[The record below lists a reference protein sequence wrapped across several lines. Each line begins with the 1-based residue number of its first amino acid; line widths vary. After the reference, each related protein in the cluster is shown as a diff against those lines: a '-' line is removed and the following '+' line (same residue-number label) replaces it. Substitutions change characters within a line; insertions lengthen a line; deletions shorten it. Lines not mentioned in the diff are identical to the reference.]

1 MRHDLKRI
9 LGGLIILAVLVA
21 ALYIPMQIPFAA
33 ESIGRVL
40 PAQEWRLVQDQ
51 TGRLTSV
58 VRDHKLGAAQQID
71 AFQFEQGDFS
81 GIKIEIPPGA
91 FVTTGDTVVRMYS
104 IRQREEIQQIEAQLS
119 LYSAQLQSDKTGDKP
134 PIVQEAENKLHFAAQ
149 DLTLKENFY
158 HLKKK
163 LKDDGLIA
171 VTEYQTAE
179 NDWNLAKIQVEIAR
193 KYLENVGTGIKN
205 ESVEITEAQ
214 LRGLQNRLNILK
226 QKGLAF
232 VIRAPFSGWIVNSAL
247 PEELLTLQRA
257 DEYVVQIPIRVEQL
271 RYLNPGVNI
280 QVTDVQTG
288 HVFNGRYGSLG
299 SKVEILDN
307 RQVSMLSAYIFP
319 DSVAARLS
327 TGVSTMCRID
337 FGQVTQREFLLRVLN
352 FQL

>member
-1 MRHDLKRI
+1 M
-9 LGGLIILAVLVA
+9 A
-21 ALYIPMQIPFAA
+21 AFYVPMKIPYVA

-81 GIKIEIPPGA
+81 GIKIDIPAGA
-91 FVTTGDTVVRMYS
+91 FVAAGDTVVRMYS
-104 IRQREEIQQIEAQLS
+104 IRQREAIQQIEAELA

-134 PIVQEAENKLHFAAQ
+134 PIVQEAENKLHFAEQ

-171 VTEYQTAE
+171 TTEFQTAE

-193 KYLENVGTGIKN
+193 KNFENVGTGLKN
-205 ESVEITEAQ
+205 ESVGITVAQ

-232 VIRAPFSGWIVNSAL
+232 VIRAPFSGWVVASAL

-257 DEYVVQIPIRVEQL
+257 DEYVVQIPVRVEQL
-271 RYLNPGVNI
+271 PYLKPDANI
-280 QVTDVQTG
+280 QITDIQSR
-288 HVFNGRYGSLG
+288 HVFIGRYGSLG
-299 SKVEILDN
+299 SKVEVLDN
-307 RQVSMLSAYIFP
+307 RQVSTLTAFVLP
-319 DSVAARLS
+319 DSLGARLS

-337 FGQVTQREFLLRVLN
+337 FGQIDQREFVRRILN

>member
-1 MRHDLKRI
+1 M
-9 LGGLIILAVLVA
+9 A
-21 ALYIPMQIPFAA
+21 ALYVPIKIPYTA

-58 VRDHKLGAAQQID
+58 VRDHKLGAVQQID

-81 GIKIEIPPGA
+81 GIKIDIPAGA
-91 FVTTGDTVVRMYS
+91 FVALGDTVVRMYS
-104 IRQREEIQQIEAQLS
+104 IRQREEIQEIEAQLS

-134 PIVQEAENKLHFAAQ
+134 PIVQEAENKLHFAEQ

-171 VTEYQTAE
+171 ATEFQTAE
-179 NDWNLAKIQVEIAR
+179 NEWNLAKIQVEIAR
-193 KYLENVGTGIKN
+193 KYLENVGTGIKL
-205 ESVEITEAQ
+205 EGVGITEAQ

-232 VIRAPFSGWIVNSAL
+232 VIRAPFSGWVVSSGL

-257 DEYVVQIPIRVEQL
+257 DEYVVQIPVRVEQL
-271 RYLNPGVNI
+271 PFLNP
-280 QVTDVQTG
+280 QVGIHITDVQTG
-288 HVFNGRYGSLG
+288 HVFKGIYGKIG
-299 SKVEILDN
+299 SKVEVLDN
-307 RQVSMLSAYIFP
+307 RQVAMLTTFVLP
-319 DSVAARLS
+319 DSTGTRLS
-327 TGVSTMCRID
+327 TGVSTMCNID
-337 FGQVTQREFLLRVLN
+337 FGAVTQREFLRRILN

>member
-1 MRHDLKRI
+1 

-21 ALYIPMQIPFAA
+21 AFYVPMQMPYAA

-58 VRDHKLGAAQQID
+58 VRDHKLGVAQQID

-81 GIKIEIPPGA
+81 GIKIEIPTGS
-91 FVTTGDTVVRMYS
+91 FVSAGDTVVRMYS
-104 IRQREEIQQIEAQLS
+104 IRQREEIQQIEAQLA

-134 PIVQEAENKLHFAAQ
+134 PIVQEAENKLHFAEQ
-149 DLTLKENFY
+149 DLSLKENFY

-163 LKDDGLIA
+163 LKDEGLIA
-171 VTEYQTAE
+171 ATEYQMAE

-193 KYLENVGTGIKN
+193 KYLENVGTGIKL
-205 ESVEITEAQ
+205 EGVGITEAQ
-214 LRGLQNRLNILK
+214 LLGLKNRLNILK

-232 VIRAPFSGWIVNSAL
+232 VIRAPFSGWVVTSPL
-247 PEELLTLQRA
+247 TEELLTLQRA
-257 DEYVVQIPIRVEQL
+257 DEYVVQIPVRVEQL
-271 RYLNPGVNI
+271 QYLNPNVAI
-280 QVTDVQTG
+280 HITDVQTG
-288 HVFNGRYGSLG
+288 HVFRGKYGSLG
-299 SKVEILDN
+299 SKVEVLDS
-307 RQVSMLSAYIFP
+307 RQVSLLSAYVEP
-319 DSVAARLS
+319 DSLGTRLS

-337 FGQVTQREFLLRVLN
+337 FGQVNQREFFRRILN

>member
-1 MRHDLKRI
+1 LRHDLKRI
-9 LGGLIILAVLVA
+9 LGGLIILAVFLA
-21 ALYIPMQIPFAA
+21 ALYVPIKIPYTA

-51 TGRLTSV
+51 TGRLTSI
-58 VRDHKLGAAQQID
+58 VRDHKLGAVQQID

-81 GIKIEIPPGA
+81 GIKIDIPAGS
-91 FVTTGDTVVRMYS
+91 FVALGDTVVRMYS
-104 IRQREEIQQIEAQLS
+104 IRQREEIQEIEAQIT

-134 PIVQEAENKLHFAAQ
+134 PIVQEAENKLHFAEQ

-163 LKDDGLIA
+163 LKDDGLVA
-171 VTEYQTAE
+171 TTEFQMAE

-193 KYLENVGTGIKN
+193 KYFENVGTGIK
-205 ESVEITEAQ
+205 VEGVGITEAQ

-232 VIRAPFSGWIVNSAL
+232 VIRAPFSGWVVSSAL

-257 DEYVVQIPIRVEQL
+257 DEYVVQIPVRVEQL
-271 RYLNPGVNI
+271 RYLNP
-280 QVTDVQTG
+280 QVAIHITDVQTA
-288 HVFNGRYGSLG
+288 HVFKGQYGKIG
-299 SKVEILDN
+299 SKVEVLDS
-307 RQVSMLSAYIFP
+307 RQVSLLTAFVLP
-319 DSVAARLS
+319 DSSGKRLS
-327 TGVSTMCRID
+327 TGVSTMCKIE
-337 FGQVTQREFLLRVLN
+337 FGAVTQREFLRRILN

>member
-9 LGGLIILAVLVA
+9 LGGLIILAVFVA
-21 ALYIPMQIPFAA
+21 ALYVPIKIPYTA

-58 VRDHKLGAAQQID
+58 VRDHKLGAVQQID

-81 GIKIEIPPGA
+81 GIKIDIPAGA
-91 FVTTGDTVVRMYS
+91 FVALGDTVVRMYS
-104 IRQREEIQQIEAQLS
+104 IRQREEIQEIEAQLS

-134 PIVQEAENKLHFAAQ
+134 PIVQEAENKLHFAEQ

-171 VTEYQTAE
+171 ATEFQTAE
-179 NDWNLAKIQVEIAR
+179 NEWNLAKIQVEIAR
-193 KYLENVGTGIKN
+193 KYLENVGTGIKL
-205 ESVEITEAQ
+205 EGVGITEAQ

-232 VIRAPFSGWIVNSAL
+232 VIRAPFSGWVVSSGL

-257 DEYVVQIPIRVEQL
+257 DEYVVQIPVRVEQL
-271 RYLNPGVNI
+271 PFLNP
-280 QVTDVQTG
+280 QVAIHITDVQTG
-288 HVFNGRYGSLG
+288 HVFKGIYGKIG
-299 SKVEILDN
+299 SKVEVLDN
-307 RQVSMLSAYIFP
+307 RQVAMLTTFVLP
-319 DSVAARLS
+319 DSTGTRLS
-327 TGVSTMCRID
+327 TGVSTMCNID
-337 FGQVTQREFLLRVLN
+337 FGAVTQREFLRRILN

>member
-1 MRHDLKRI
+1 MVI
-9 LGGLIILAVLVA
+9 V
-21 ALYIPMQIPFAA
+21 ALYVPMEVPFTA

-40 PAQEWRLVQDQ
+40 PAQEWRLIQDQ

-58 VRDHKLGAAQQID
+58 VRDHKQGVAQQID

-81 GIKIEIPPGA
+81 GIKIEIPPES
-91 FVTTGDTVVRMYS
+91 FVRAGDTVVRMYS
-104 IRQREEIQQIEAQLS
+104 IRQREEIQEIEAKLL

-134 PIVQEAENKLHFAAQ
+134 PIIQEAENKLHFAEQ

-171 VTEYQTAE
+171 NTEFQTTE

-193 KYLENVGTGIKN
+193 KYLENVDTGIKQ
-205 ESVEITEAQ
+205 EGVGITEAQ
-214 LRGLQNRLNILK
+214 LRGLQNRLTILK

-232 VIRAPFSGWIVNSAL
+232 AIRAPFSGWVVASAL

-271 RYLNPGVNI
+271 RFLKPDVDI

-288 HVFNGRYGSLG
+288 HVFKGRFGTLG
-299 SKVEILDN
+299 SKVEVLDN
-307 RQVSMLSAYIFP
+307 RQVSMLTATVWP
-319 DSVAARLS
+319 DSASARLS
-327 TGVSTMCRID
+327 TGVSAMCKIE
-337 FGQVTQREFLLRVLN
+337 FGQVNQREFMKRILN
-352 FQL
+352 FQF

>member
-1 MRHDLKRI
+1 M
-9 LGGLIILAVLVA
+9 GVA
-21 ALYIPMQIPFAA
+21 FYVPMQIPYAT

-40 PAQEWRLVQDQ
+40 PSQEWRLVQDQ
-51 TGRLTSV
+51 TGRLTSI
-58 VRDHKLGAAQQID
+58 VRDHKLGVAQQID

-81 GIKIEIPPGA
+81 GIKIDIPAGA
-91 FVTTGDTVVRMYS
+91 FASAGDTVVRMYS

-134 PIVQEAENKLHFAAQ
+134 PIVQEAENKLHFAEQ

-171 VTEYQTAE
+171 TTEFQTAE
-179 NDWNLAKIQVEIAR
+179 NDWNLARIQVEIAR
-193 KYLENVGTGIKN
+193 KNLENVGSGLKT
-205 ESVEITEAQ
+205 ESVGITEAQ

-232 VIRAPFSGWIVNSAL
+232 VIRAPFSGWVVASAL

-257 DEYVVQIPIRVEQL
+257 DEYVVQIPVRVEQL
-271 RYLNPGVNI
+271 PYLRPDI
-280 QVTDVQTG
+280 KISVTDIQTRHIFSG
-288 HVFNGRYGSLG
+288 TYGSLG
-299 SKVEILDN
+299 SKVEVLDN
-307 RQVSMLSAYIFP
+307 RQVSMLTAFVLP
-319 DSVAARLS
+319 DSVGARLS
-327 TGVSTMCRID
+327 TGISTLCRLD
-337 FGQVTQREFLLRVLN
+337 FGKVNQREYLSRILN

>member
-9 LGGLIILAVLVA
+9 LGGLIILAVFVA
-21 ALYIPMQIPFAA
+21 ALYIPMQIPYTA

-81 GIKIEIPPGA
+81 GIKIDVPAGA
-91 FVTTGDTVVRMYS
+91 FVTAGDTVVRMYS
-104 IRQREEIQQIEAQLS
+104 IRQREEIQSIEAQLS
-119 LYSAQLQSDKTGDKP
+119 LYGAQLRSDKTGDKP
-134 PIVQEAENKLHFAAQ
+134 PIVQEAENKLHFAEQ

-163 LKDDGLIA
+163 LKDEGLIA
-171 VTEYQTAE
+171 ATEYQTAE
-179 NDWNLAKIQVEIAR
+179 NDWNLAKIQIEIAR
-193 KYLENVGTGIKN
+193 KYLENVGTGIKT
-205 ESVEITEAQ
+205 EGVGITEAQ
-214 LRGLQNRLNILK
+214 LRGLQNRLQILK

-232 VIRAPFSGWIVNSAL
+232 VIRAPFSGWVVASAL

-257 DEYVVQIPIRVEQL
+257 DEYVVQIPVRVEQL
-271 RYLNPGVNI
+271 RFLRPGIQI

-288 HVFNGRYGSLG
+288 HLFNGHYGSLG
-299 SKVEILDN
+299 SKVEVLDN
-307 RQVSMLSAYIFP
+307 RQVSMLSAYILP
-319 DSVAARLS
+319 DSIGTRLS
-327 TGVSTMCRID
+327 TGVSTVCKID
-337 FGQVTQREFLLRVLN
+337 FGMVSQREFLLRVLN
-352 FQL
+352 FNW